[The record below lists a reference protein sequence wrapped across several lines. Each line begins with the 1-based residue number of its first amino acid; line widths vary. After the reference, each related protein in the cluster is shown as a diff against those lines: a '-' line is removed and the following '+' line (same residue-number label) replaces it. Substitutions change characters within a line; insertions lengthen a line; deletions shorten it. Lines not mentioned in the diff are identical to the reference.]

1 MDDMER
7 RARVNRRRVSRNGR
21 RVTDPATPPVDN
33 SLEVG
38 LTGAVPAQEILETF
52 GAGARLTSTVVGS
65 AERLAPPDHTSTRGP
80 SND

>member
-33 SLEVG
+33 SLEV
-38 LTGAVPAQEILETF
+38 TGAVPAQESLETF